1 MDDIQAMYWAVAI
14 FLTVSLVQTFQPST
28 SVLTFTAI
36 IVIPS
41 FLAIADD
48 AIVAT
53 IQFLIGTATE
63 AWFLLPLETKANP
76 TIHAARCDELCF
88 MDALVGH

>member
-1 MDDIQAMYWAVAI
+1 MDDIQAMDGAVAV

-36 IVIPS
+36 IMTIS
-41 FLAIADD
+41 LSAIADD

-53 IQFLIGTATE
+53 IRFLIGAATE
-63 AWFLLPLETKANP
+63 AWFLLSLETKANP
-76 TIHAARCDELCF
+76 TIHAARCD
-88 MDALVGH
+88 